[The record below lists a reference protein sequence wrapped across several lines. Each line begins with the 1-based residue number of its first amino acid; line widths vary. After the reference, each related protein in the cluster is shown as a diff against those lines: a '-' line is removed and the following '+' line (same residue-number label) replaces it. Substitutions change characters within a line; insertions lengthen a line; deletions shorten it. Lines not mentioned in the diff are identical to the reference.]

1 MAITINTQ
9 PFTWTPRGQKLIYDL
24 TSTNSG
30 NTGFKFGIE
39 VLDVAT
45 AKTYFFYLDPSPD
58 GHAYFDLNP
67 LVNLLN
73 KEDSPI
79 HATTAAS
86 YTEPEGNSWKSFDI
100 SLTQW
105 WVIAGILTQD
115 DGAPTLTTTG
125 VYNGYLQYSEGYR
138 PNVFSSSDKR
148 IKITNNANTDY
159 LQSDRESS
167 THIWPLAES
176 FLLAT
181 ANRVFIPAIITDYGL
196 LFVQGNDDY
205 STPNTATKYRVI
217 LTNLNGSATSV
228 IVNLAGNAQEGI
240 PCYPANLVNSVVA
253 GMPDLLSVFGWRY
266 YRVIALNS
274 ADVEVSRQYVFYNT
288 ELYGQY
294 DCRYDYIRIG
304 WVSSRGG
311 WDYFN
316 FIKKNE
322 VTNNIERKQFKRVLF
337 NGTNSIFTRY
347 DRQQVDRSN
356 IVTRTLSIVSDWV
369 QENEYIFLRS
379 LLVSNQVHIISA
391 SGGHIPVSVE
401 ESNFLERK
409 ERNGKLYNVT
419 FKVQFSQ
426 DYSN

>member
-1 MAITINTQ
+1 MAITINTE

-24 TSTNSG
+24 SSTNSG

-73 KEDSPI
+73 KEDSAI
-79 HATTAAS
+79 HATTS
-86 YTEPEGNSWKSFDI
+86 TVHTEPEGNSWKSFDL
-100 SLTQW
+100 SLTEW
-105 WVIAGILTQD
+105 WVIAGVLTQD
-115 DGAPTLTTTG
+115 DGAPTLTTTA
-125 VYNGYLQYSEGYR
+125 VYNGYLQFSEGYR
-138 PNVFSSSDKR
+138 PNVFSNSNKE
-148 IKITNNANTDY
+148 IKIANDANSDY
-159 LQSDRESS
+159 MQSDRRFN
-167 THIWPLAES
+167 TFNFALAES
-176 FLLAT
+176 LGIT
-181 ANRVFIPAIITDYGL
+181 AGSNTVFIPTFESDWGL
-196 LFVQGNDDY
+196 LFVTGSDEFCSPTTID
-205 STPNTATKYRVI
+205 SYRVQI
-217 LTNLNGSATSV
+217 FGTSSPSGF
-228 IVNLAGNAQEGI
+228 IPFTASPQIGI
-240 PCYPANLVNSVVA
+240 PCYPQNLKNSVDPLV
-253 GMPDLLSVFGWRY
+253 PDPISSGWDY
-266 YRVIALNS
+266 YIISAYNGGTRVSKQYYFFN
-274 ADVEVSRQYVFYNT
+274 ADKF
-288 ELYGQY
+288 GQY
-294 DCRYDYIRIG
+294 DCRFDYVRIG

-347 DRQQVDRSN
+347 DRQQVDRQN
-356 IVTRTLSIVSDWV
+356 IVTRTLSIASDWV

-379 LLVSNQVHIISA
+379 LLVSNQVHIITE

-401 ESNFLERK
+401 ESTFLERK

-419 FKVQFSQ
+419 FKIQYSQ